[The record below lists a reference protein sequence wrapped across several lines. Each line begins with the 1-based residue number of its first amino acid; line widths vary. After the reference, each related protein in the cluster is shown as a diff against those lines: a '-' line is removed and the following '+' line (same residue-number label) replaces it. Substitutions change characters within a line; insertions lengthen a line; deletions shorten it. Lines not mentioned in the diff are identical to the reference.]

1 MRIMFST
8 PPMEGL
14 LGPLLPLMEAA
25 SRGGHQVV
33 AATGGD
39 LEKRVAATGAS
50 MRAVGRSPM
59 ESAMQAFGI
68 APTLLEV
75 PEEWRFGA
83 ALFGHVIAPVQA
95 EALRALT
102 ADWRPDLIVHPPVD
116 IAAPLIAAEL
126 GVPSVTCGTG
136 GVPPADL
143 LEALEAAVAPLWQEA
158 AMAQPAF
165 CGLFQHR
172 YLDIFPPSLQH
183 DRGPATPVTMPMRPE
198 MPSQASGDL
207 PSWADT
213 LGARPI
219 VYVSLGTVPLFN
231 QPPEFEP
238 ILRGLSQHDV
248 DVVATVGELNDPAGF
263 DVPGNVVVEQ
273 WLPLRTLLNRCAA
286 VVCHGGSG
294 TILSAFAAGLPMVV
308 VPKGADQFVNGRICS
323 QTAAAR
329 VLWPDQVTATN
340 VAAEADWLLSADAA
354 TAAAEISGEIAAMP
368 SPDRVLSDLQAL
380 TGPGAAVAQ

>member
-1 MRIMFST
+1 
-8 PPMEGL
+8 
-14 LGPLLPLMEAA
+14 
-25 SRGGHQVV
+25 
-33 AATGGD
+33 
-39 LEKRVAATGAS
+39 
-50 MRAVGRSPM
+50 
-59 ESAMQAFGI
+59 
-68 APTLLEV
+68 
-75 PEEWRFGA
+75 
-83 ALFGHVIAPVQA
+83 
-95 EALRALT
+95 
-102 ADWRPDLIVHPPVD
+102 
-116 IAAPLIAAEL
+116 
-126 GVPSVTCGTG
+126 
-136 GVPPADL
+136 
-143 LEALEAAVAPLWQEA
+143 
-158 AMAQPAF
+158 MAQPAF

-172 YLDIFPPSLQH
+172 YLDIFPHSLQH
-183 DRGPATPVTMPMRPE
+183 DRGPAPPVTVTRRPE

-308 VPKGADQFVNGRICS
+308 VPKGAAQFVNGRICS
-323 QTAAAR
+323 QPGAAR

-340 VAAEADWLLSADAA
+340 VAAEGDWLLAADAA
-354 TAAAEISGEIAAMP
+354 TAAAAIAGEIAAMP
-368 SPDRVLSDLQAL
+368 SPDRVLSDLQVL
-380 TGPGAAVAQ
+380 TGSGARVVQ